1 MYSPLPRID
10 HIHLT
15 DCFAVCPQTGGGYLP
30 CAPAGWTLFCVRQGA
45 AKVTIAAQTVHVHG
59 GDILLISPKS
69 CHMIGV
75 TDQSRVLVACFD
87 GWAASLPET
96 FCRLPAADTAA
107 AQSILA
113 LLDAGGL
120 TGQARDRV
128 LEALLLQLAAH
139 PAFSFAPP
147 PPLSLPLRVLRYLN
161 DHFRDDL
168 SLNDLA
174 EAFDISVSHIIH
186 IFNPLF
192 GLSPIQYLIR
202 RRIGEA
208 QLMLRCTSQSA
219 GEIAAQVGIMNRNYF
234 YRTFKRLTGL
244 SPSQYRDAVCAVPG

>member
-15 DCFAVCPQTGGGYLP
+15 DCFAICSQTGGGYLP

-45 AKVTIAAQTVHVHG
+45 AEVVVAAQTVHVHG
-59 GDILLISPKS
+59 GDFLLLPPQS
-69 CHMIGV
+69 CHMV
-75 TDQSRVLVACFD
+75 RSEDDSSVLVVCFN
-87 GWAASLPET
+87 GLAAPLPGT
-96 FCRLPAADTAA
+96 FCHLPAADTAA
-107 AQSILA
+107 ARPILA

-128 LEALLLQLAAH
+128 LEALLLQLVVQS
-139 PAFSFAPP
+139 AFSFAAPP
-147 PPLSLPLRVLRYLN
+147 PSSLPLRVLRYLN

-174 EAFDISVSHIIH
+174 DAFHISVSHIIH

-208 QLMLRCTSQSA
+208 QLLLRCTSQSA

-244 SPSQYRDAVCAVPG
+244 SPSQYRDAVGAVPG